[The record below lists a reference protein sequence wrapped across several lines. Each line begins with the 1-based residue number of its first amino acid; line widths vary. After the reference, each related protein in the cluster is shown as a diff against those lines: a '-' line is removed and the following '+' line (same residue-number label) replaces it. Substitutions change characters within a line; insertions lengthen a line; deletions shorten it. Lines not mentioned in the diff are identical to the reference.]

1 MLFMRCKKMFQAT
14 LIETNSDH
22 IIPTFVTFL
31 NFIAAPEVLQR
42 HHGDVLEGQVHRSV
56 GHGVANRNQPQTRS
70 GKKNREYLLT
80 PAGLTLW
87 LKCVF

>member
-1 MLFMRCKKMFQAT
+1 M
-14 LIETNSDH
+14 
-22 IIPTFVTFL
+22 TFL

-70 GKKNREYLLT
+70 GKKNRENLLT
-80 PAGLTLW
+80 PISLTLW
-87 LKCVF
+87 LKCVLEPSHSWLSLLMRCIAKTKP

>member
-1 MLFMRCKKMFQAT
+1 MPKNIPSCSIW
-14 LIETNSDH
+14 IETNSVCSGLIQISCQEDH

-70 GKKNREYLLT
+70 GKKIVKTY
-80 PAGLTLW
+80 
-87 LKCVF
+87 